1 MSEDRMTLRYASVVP
16 VFETGEERLMKF
28 DLTGAR
34 KDGSNP
40 DRGLY
45 REGVDPLPPP
55 PPARAFDF

>member
-34 KDGSNP
+34 KDGSNR
-40 DRGLY
+40 DRGYYALRGKCY
-45 REGVDPLPPP
+45 TPTRNVE
-55 PPARAFDF
+55 